1 MVMDEHWVQQGDSS
15 SWWSNRRGAR
25 VPRCPHMHILPRANA
40 VPLCKSNSLVQMP
53 VGYAC
58 TPSRCKSI
66 PCAKGEG
73 GGAGC
78 GPGCNVSTAV
88 CRTQRSGCAVLPLL
102 CAPCIMH
109 DAQRGCRPGR
119 CFATAQDKG
128 RMTSGTRRA
137 GSPGTTWGQR
147 GDTTAASPSS
157 APRPPQHALKRGGK
171 LLPKGN
177 LKKTHFSPQICPKY
191 HSSVPA
197 APRTHICPPCAVLPV
212 HGAQPGFAELEAMG
226 GRRSC
231 YGAWEALLD
240 SFFSLGKVISTQ
252 PTSSQKPSR
261 L

>member
-1 MVMDEHWVQQGDSS
+1 MEQQ
-15 SWWSNRRGAR
+15 A
-25 VPRCPHMHILPRANA
+25 RCPCPQMSPHAHPPEGKCSSLVQKQFPRANA
-40 VPLCKSNSLVQMP
+40 RRLHMHPLQVQKHPLCK
-53 VGYAC
+53 GG
-58 TPSRCKSI
+58 R
-66 PCAKGEG
+66 G

>member
-1 MVMDEHWVQQGDSS
+1 MSPDVPTCTSS
-15 SWWSNRRGAR
+15 RGQMQFPCTKAI
-25 VPRCPHMHILPRANA
+25 PSCKCPSVTHAPPPGAKA
-40 VPLCKSNSLVQMP
+40 SLVQR
-53 VGYAC
+53 G
-58 TPSRCKSI
+58 K
-66 PCAKGEG
+66 G
-73 GGAGC
+73 GGEAGC

-171 LLPKGN
+171 LLPNRN